1 MTMICF
7 QANEEKKIDV
17 ASLHARANSILQIEH
32 PAERALAFELLQL
45 GDVLKGVLHE
55 LLPNRLCDYLKEL
68 AVKFTD
74 FVTKCHVLN
83 AESENITF
91 SRLLLCDAT
100 KQVMAQCFYLLGIDT
115 LERI

>member
-1 MTMICF
+1 MAAVRPR
-7 QANEEKKIDV
+7 ANELLVID
-17 ASLHARANSILQIEH
+17 H

-45 GDVLKGVLHE
+45 GDVIKSVLHD

-83 AESENITF
+83 ADSENATY
-91 SRLLLCDAT
+91 SRLLLCEAT
-100 KQVMAQCFYLLGIDT
+100 KQVMAQCFQLLGIGT